1 MCFVNM
7 RYITYEEL
15 TRIIFILLYAL
26 KLRYI
31 TYEELT
37 HENNKKMVAMVLRY
51 ITYEELT
58 HYLNSDVSVSD
69 AWDTLPMRNWHS
81 LLQQKMPDYLQMRYI
96 TYEELTPVNKL
107 SDFFFL
113 LRYITYEELTLHL
126 AFQESLIFLEIHYLW
141 GIDTC

>member
-58 HYLNSDVSVSD
+58 LSAATED
-69 AWDTLPMRNWHS
+69 AR
-81 LLQQKMPDYLQMRYI
+81 LLA
-96 TYEELTPVNKL
+96 N
-107 SDFFFL
+107 
-113 LRYITYEELTLHL
+113 
-126 AFQESLIFLEIHYLW
+126 EIHYL
-141 GIDTC
+141 